1 MDNLSGIWVK
11 YSSVFFISWFGCRSS
26 GHEQVYMIN
35 RLSSV
40 FPQFDSELI
49 RHLASV
55 GSLVNFEAEDQV
67 MRPGQYIR
75 SALLVL
81 EGRIKLFREGE
92 DGEEFFLYYLG
103 PGEACA
109 LSMIC
114 AMRQETSALKA
125 TAVGRV
131 EALAVPIEELDD
143 LMRNH
148 KTWYYFVLGSYR
160 NRFEEVLELLDQVV
174 FKSLDEK
181 LEHYLKRQFRE
192 LGDRLPLTHYQIALD
207 LNSSREVISRLL
219 KKMENA
225 GLISIHRQEIQR
237 KSLSAAAV

>member
-1 MDNLSGIWVK
+1 MLDRLRKRFPEFDEELLRKLAGIGK
-11 YSSVFFISWFGCRSS
+11 LT
-26 GHEQVYMIN
+26 E
-35 RLSSV
+35 
-40 FPQFDSELI
+40 
-49 RHLASV
+49 
-55 GSLVNFEAEDQV
+55 FEAEELV

-75 SALLVL
+75 SAVLVL
-81 EGRIKLFREGE
+81 EGRIKLHREGD
-92 DGEEFFLYYLG
+92 DGEELFLYYLG

-125 TAVGRV
+125 TAVSRV
-131 EALAVPIEELDD
+131 EALVIPIEQLDD

-148 KTWYYFVLGSYR
+148 KAWYYFVLGSYR
-160 NRFEEVLELLDQVV
+160 NRFEEVLGLLDQVV

-192 LGDRLPLTHYQIALD
+192 LGDSLPLTHHQIALD

-219 KKMENA
+219 KKMENK

-237 KSLSAAAV
+237 KSLKAAAAV

>member
-1 MDNLSGIWVK
+1 MQDIL
-11 YSSVFFISWFGCRSS
+11 R
-26 GHEQVYMIN
+26 
-35 RLSSV
+35 RT
-40 FPQFDSELI
+40 FPQFDDDLL
-49 RHLASV
+49 RKLAAIGRRV
-55 GSLVNFEAEDQV
+55 VFEPEEQV

-75 SALLVL
+75 SAVLVL
-81 EGRIKLFREGE
+81 DGRIKLHREGD

-125 TAVGRV
+125 TAVTKV
-131 EALAVPIEELDD
+131 EALAVPIEQLDD

-148 KTWYYFVLGSYR
+148 KSWYYFVLGSYR

-192 LGDRLPLTHYQIALD
+192 LGDRLPLTHHQIALD

-219 KKMENA
+219 KKMENK

-237 KSLSAAAV
+237 KSLREAAAV